1 MTAKPAE
8 VRAARAFLRQ
18 RGISTKEMPPK
29 KFADA
34 AKETNKGFRELLKS
48 IARMRTGG
56 QDQSRERRENIA
68 EAVSKK

>member
-1 MTAKPAE
+1 MSAKPAE

-18 RGISTKEMPPK
+18 RNISTKEIPPK
-29 KFADA
+29 KFADSA
-34 AKETNKGFRELLKS
+34 RELNKGFRELLGS
-48 IARMRTGG
+48 LARMRTGG